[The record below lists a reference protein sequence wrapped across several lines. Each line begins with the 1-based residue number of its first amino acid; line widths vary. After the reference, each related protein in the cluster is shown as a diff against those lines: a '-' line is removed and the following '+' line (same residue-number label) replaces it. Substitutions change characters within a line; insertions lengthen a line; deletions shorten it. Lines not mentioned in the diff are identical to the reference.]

1 MIQQTVRVLKALGEP
16 TRLAILKFLSEQEL
30 CICELTAVLAISQP
44 RVSQHIKVLKRTG
57 LVKERK
63 DKQKS
68 YYRVNSAVLNG
79 AVIEPFQAF
88 LQSEPDLLPELNEE
102 FQRFRQLDSNQEV
115 QDCKAEFQMSA
126 I

>member
-1 MIQQTVRVLKALGEP
+1 MIQQTVKVLKALGEP
-16 TRLAILKFLSEQEL
+16 TRLAILKFLSMQEL

-44 RVSQHIKVLKRTG
+44 RVSQHIKVLKKTG

-68 YYRVNSAVLNG
+68 YYRVNIAVLNG

-88 LQSEPDLLPELNEE
+88 LQSDPDLLPELTEE

-115 QDCKAEFQMSA
+115 QDCKAECRITA

>member
-1 MIQQTVRVLKALGEP
+1 MIQQTVKVLKALGEP
-16 TRLAILKFLSEQEL
+16 TRLAILKILSMQEL

-44 RVSQHIKVLKRTG
+44 RVSQHIKVLKKTG

-88 LQSEPDLLPELNEE
+88 LQSDPDLLPELTEE

-115 QDCKAEFQMSA
+115 RDCKAECRITA